1 MTSRLGEEFP
11 LQHRKQFC
19 DRHLKKE
26 AVLRFN
32 IDFTDL
38 PKIKRLVV
46 LGINRRLGKV
56 AISVINTEI
65 NPNVLRTKELRDL
78 QLPLKSH
85 GRPYLDHD
93 SYLDCSRIFER
104 DIESI
109 RNTIITDIDTYLDQM
124 SNIDIRSAEV
134 KIRSARTIPV
144 KLKKRYGF
152 IR

>member
-1 MTSRLGEEFP
+1 M
-11 LQHRKQFC
+11 
-19 DRHLKKE
+19 
-26 AVLRFN
+26 
-32 IDFTDL
+32 
-38 PKIKRLVV
+38 
-46 LGINRRLGKV
+46 

-85 GRPYLDHD
+85 GRSYLDHD

-104 DIESI
+104 DIQSI